1 MNPITNV
8 IYTPLIAIPVFVGN
22 EGPEINYKLKLR
34 RIHATT
40 FGNNDTRE
48 KVNYKTTIKKCDI
61 LSSSKNG
68 SRQKLAMQNSEM
80 KSKDSVERCRSLP
93 INLLHQTCSYG
104 ALTHLDNFVTPILS
118 DASFGLKQHFD
129 KVPEMGKPCN
139 GSNEANNAVV
149 IRGKCSDNLDILLKK
164 SIERNTIMSNLVSSP
179 SDSKKGYFYESVGGV
194 YYSFG
199 NSVSE
204 DQNLEE
210 RKDECGI
217 ENILYDDETQYNK
230 DNKKVGCDNAIQS
243 DNVKWKD
250 HNLHTLNESSEK
262 GGETVDSGR
271 QTSCSS
277 PVSSSEDHSNN
288 DKHIYAIARCTAN
301 IASLPGKYCCLI

>member
-8 IYTPLIAIPVFVGN
+8 NYTSLIAIPVFVGN

-40 FGNNDTRE
+40 FGNYETRE
-48 KVNYKTTIKKCDI
+48 KVNYKTTIKKCDK

-93 INLLHQTCSYG
+93 INLLHQTCTYAAS
-104 ALTHLDNFVTPILS
+104 THLGNFVTPILS
-118 DASFGLKQHFD
+118 NASFGLTQDFD
-129 KVPEMGKPCN
+129 KVPEMGKTCN
-139 GSNEANNAVV
+139 GSNESNNTVV

-204 DQNLEE
+204 EQNLEE
-210 RKDECGI
+210 HKDECGI
-217 ENILYDDETQYNK
+217 DNILYDDETQYNK
-230 DNKKVGCDNAIQS
+230 KVGCDNVMQS

-250 HNLHTLNESSEK
+250 HNLHTLNEGSEK
-262 GGETVDSGR
+262 GGETTVDSGR

-277 PVSSSEDHSNN
+277 PISSSEDHSNN

-301 IASLPGKYCCLI
+301 IASLPGKYRCIS